1 MRRKDI
7 VENPLKSFQQGVA
20 KGFQST
26 QKGKGVLGP
35 DSFERGIKAFF
46 TNVDKDDKKLDNKKE
61 KPSKPGGKG
70 TEKLKTSKTDNKK
83 LDPKKSVPTGAQFI
97 DGRVEWKY
105 DDKKGVWI
113 SNRKDTMQGVAGILA
128 YNKAPENKRQYVVKE
143 ETMSS
148 SIKEGLADLA
158 DMAERDHEVQM
169 ARADLYKIAK
179 YAIKLHD
186 MMKNIT
192 EADGLEG
199 WQQAKIT
206 KAADYIGSVYHNL
219 DYDLK
224 FSEDVTEARDTH
236 CSDKCCGSD
245 VKREDCKC
253 PPDCKGCN
261 CNAVTEAKENA
272 TCGCGPECDHC
283 GGKHSMKEVGKTCE
297 CCGNKIKLVT
307 AEGKGKLKKGHPN
320 YKKQA
325 AAIAISKKANEDS
338 YKESLADKLTS
349 KLKEAKGTCKDCG
362 KPSYTTLPEEKQKG
376 VDGKVCWKGYKRM
389 GTKKKGG
396 KTVDNCVKM

>member
-7 VENPLKSFQQGVA
+7 VENPFKRFQQGVA

-26 QKGKGVLGP
+26 QKGKGWLGP
-35 DSFERGIKAFF
+35 DSLERGIKSFF
-46 TNVDKDDKKLDNKKE
+46 TDKGKDEKE
-61 KPSKPGGKG
+61 KPTPKAGGKG
-70 TEKLKTSKTDNKK
+70 TEKLKKTKSSPETSNDK
-83 LDPKKSVPTGAQFI
+83 LNPKKPIPKLATFT
-97 DGRVEWKY
+97 DGRIKY
-105 DDKKGVWI
+105 EYNPKLAQWIGSNGKRLSSRDGV
-113 SNRKDTMQGVAGILA
+113 NA
-128 YNKAPENKRQYVVKE
+128 YNKTDKTKREYVIENELKDK
-143 ETMSS
+143 TMNNA
-148 SIKEGLADLA
+148 IKEGLADLA

-186 MMKNIT
+186 MMKDIT

-253 PPDCKGCN
+253 PPDCPHCN
-261 CNAVTEAKENA
+261 CNAV
-272 TCGCGPECDHC
+272 
-283 GGKHSMKEVGKTCE
+283 S
-297 CCGNKIKLVT
+297 
-307 AEGKGKLKKGHPN
+307 EGKGKSN
-320 YKKQA
+320 KQK
-325 AAIAISKKANEDS
+325 AAIAIAKKDK
-338 YKESLADKLTS
+338 YKESLANKLGN
-349 KLKEAKGTCKDCG
+349 KLAETKAVCKDCG
-362 KPSYTTLPEEKQKG
+362 NPSYTTLPEEKQKG